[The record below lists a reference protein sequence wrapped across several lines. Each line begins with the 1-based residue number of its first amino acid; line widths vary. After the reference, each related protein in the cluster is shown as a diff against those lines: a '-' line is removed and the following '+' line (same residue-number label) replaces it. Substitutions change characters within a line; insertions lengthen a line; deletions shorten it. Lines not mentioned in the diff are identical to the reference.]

1 MRKKEVKWSLIAFA
15 IAAIS
20 IVAVVSQARHL
31 SFDGFLDFLAH
42 ANPIYLILSVLCMV
56 SYIAFEALGLCR
68 ILNAFGYR
76 VRFRTG
82 CLYAA
87 SDIYFSAITP
97 SASGGQPA
105 SAFFMV
111 GDGISG
117 AVSTV
122 ALLLNLI
129 MYTIS
134 IMIVGVFAILENPIR
149 FMQFGMLSKVLI
161 VFGYIV
167 LGTLTASFLLLFHK
181 AGAMHSLCDG
191 VLTFLEKL
199 HLIRKVDKKR
209 AKLKKVMDDYTA
221 CAAMVSGQRR
231 MLIEVFFFNFFQRV
245 VQICVPAIVFLATGG
260 TLKGAADVWSIQS
273 FVTIGSSCLP
283 IPGAMGVSD
292 YLLLDGLGGIV
303 SPEFAIRLELV
314 SRSISFYSCVLISA
328 AMVLFGYIRRK
339 NRVGTDEAD

>member
-1 MRKKEVKWSLIAFA
+1 MRKKELKWSLIAFA

-20 IVAVVSQARHL
+20 ILAVVSQARHL
-31 SFDGFLDFLAH
+31 SFDGFMDFLAH
-42 ANPIYLILSVLCMV
+42 ANPIWLIISVLCMV
-56 SYIAFEALGLCR
+56 CYIAFEALGLCR
-68 ILNAFGYR
+68 ILRAFGYR

-87 SDIYFSAITP
+87 SDIYFSSITP
-97 SASGGQPA
+97 SATGGQPA

-111 GDGISG
+111 GDGISA

-134 IMIVGVFAILENPIR
+134 IMIVGVFAILENPMR
-149 FMQFGMLSKVLI
+149 FMGFGMISKVLI
-161 VFGYIV
+161 VIGYII
-167 LGTLTASFLLLFHK
+167 LGTFAVSFLLLLHK

-191 VLTFLEKL
+191 VLTFLEKFR
-199 HLIRKVDKKR
+199 LIRKPEKKR

-221 CAAMVSGQRR
+221 CADMVSGQRK
-231 MLIEVFFFNFFQRV
+231 MLLQVFFFNFFQRV
-245 VQICVPAIVFLATGG
+245 FQIAVPAFVFLATGG
-260 TLKGAADVWSIQS
+260 SLKGAADVWSIQS

-339 NRVGTDEAD
+339 NRVSAEDAD